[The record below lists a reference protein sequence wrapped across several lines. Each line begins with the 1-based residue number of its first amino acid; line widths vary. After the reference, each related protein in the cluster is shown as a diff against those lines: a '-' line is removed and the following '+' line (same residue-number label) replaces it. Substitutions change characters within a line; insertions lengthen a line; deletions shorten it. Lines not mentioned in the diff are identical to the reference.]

1 MLNEIQTTTLRNR
14 DMPIKTPTT
23 KAGKKAVM
31 HTEMKAFKNGEL
43 HSGSK
48 DGPKVKSRAQ
58 AIAIGLSESG
68 QSNKPS
74 GAKQPSPA
82 TNPGDYNDS
91 AHAGR
96 SYAKDESDLGSPG
109 KPVGRSEGVEIGP
122 PIQRDRTPH
131 SFDRPSA
138 RESHGY
144 GHPVTQRRGALRLS
158 GAKGAHHIG
167 KR

>member
-14 DMPIKTPTT
+14 DMPIVKPKT
-23 KAGKKAVM
+23 KAGKAAVVK
-31 HTEMKAFKNGEL
+31 TEMHEFKAGNL

-48 DGPKVKSRAQ
+48 KGPVVTNPKQ
-58 AIAIGLSESG
+58 AIAISLSEAG
-68 QSNKPS
+68 EGK
-74 GAKQPSPA
+74 KQPHPK

-96 SYAKDESDLGSPG
+96 SYAKDEADLGSPG

-122 PIQRDRTPH
+122 AIKRDRTPH

-144 GHPVTQRRGALRLS
+144 GHPASARDGALRLS
-158 GAKGAHHIG
+158 GKRNAHRVGAK
-167 KR
+167 

>member
-1 MLNEIQTTTLRNR
+1 MLNEVTTTTLRNR
-14 DMPIKTPTT
+14 DMPIKTPHT
-23 KAGKKAVM
+23 KKERQAVVGQEM
-31 HTEMKAFKNGEL
+31 HAFKHGEL

-48 DGPKVKSRAQ
+48 TGPKVTNRKQ
-58 AIAIGLSESG
+58 AIAIGLSEAG
-68 QSNKPS
+68 LSNK
-74 GAKQPSPA
+74 GAKQPHPK

-91 AHAGR
+91 AHSGR
-96 SYAKDESDLGSPG
+96 SYAKDEADIGSPG
-109 KPVGRSEGVEIGP
+109 RPVGRSEGVEIGP

-158 GAKGAHHIG
+158 GSRGAHHIG